1 MREINAKVCATAQ
14 FCSMPQVTI
23 FCPRTGSNVHVWVT
37 KAQPGESADIYDAV
51 TCPGC
56 GLLHFVNKTTGKT
69 LGDKTVG
76 GRMIKPKPSVRP

>member
-1 MREINAKVCATAQ
+1 
-14 FCSMPQVTI
+14 MPQVTI

-76 GRMIKPKPSVRP
+76 DKMIKPKPSVRP